1 MEVVMSWLNTME
13 VNCYTGKELKG
24 GRQLQ
29 PHVIGPAWHV
39 QSLGSLPNTVGESQ
53 AGRKVGAEWSSTR

>member
-1 MEVVMSWLNTME
+1 ME